1 MGETWPFHP
10 EITATP
16 SSTGCLLS
24 ISVRHTC
31 TSVRT
36 GEMKCGLKKY
46 PAEGKGGHPEK
57 KMHFQAEPKSQRNH
71 YRNRVQGQE
80 IQEEAGVGSR

>member
-1 MGETWPFHP
+1 
-10 EITATP
+10 
-16 SSTGCLLS
+16 
-24 ISVRHTC
+24 
-31 TSVRT
+31 
-36 GEMKCGLKKY
+36 MKCGLKKY